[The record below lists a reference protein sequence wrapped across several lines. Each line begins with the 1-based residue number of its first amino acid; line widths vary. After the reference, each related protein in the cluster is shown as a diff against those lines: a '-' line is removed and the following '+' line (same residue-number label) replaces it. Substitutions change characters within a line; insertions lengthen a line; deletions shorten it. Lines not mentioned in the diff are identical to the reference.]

1 MNNMPCMFTDSVK
14 TAIYLDCVGILL
26 VMLMNQNSE
35 TGAVARW
42 NTLQAISVIENGR
55 EKGCGDVF

>member
-26 VMLMNQNSE
+26 VMLINQNSE
-35 TGAVARW
+35 RW
-42 NTLQAISVIENGR
+42 SSSKVKSSTSHQRDR
-55 EKGCGDVF
+55 EW